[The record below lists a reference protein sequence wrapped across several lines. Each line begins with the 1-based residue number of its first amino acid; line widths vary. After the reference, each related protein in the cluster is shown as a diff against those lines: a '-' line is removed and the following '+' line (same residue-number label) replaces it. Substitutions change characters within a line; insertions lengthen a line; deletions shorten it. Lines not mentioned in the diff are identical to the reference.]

1 MVGLAILHYDMKDK
15 NPVDYVKFYG
25 KQGASGQPDGRSL
38 YQLTRGLDL
47 TPFLPTVSFKA
58 EHGDFSTLMPS
69 VFAEVLLRVYTKQD
83 G

>member
-47 TPFLPTVSFKA
+47 TPFCAHSVLQ
-58 EHGDFSTLMPS
+58 GRG
-69 VFAEVLLRVYTKQD
+69 VFAEVLLRVYTERD
-83 G
+83 R